1 MRFQEKRLKEHCGRH
16 QNITSAAK
24 SASKETQINN
34 KNKKKEKKKKKKKK
48 EKEKEK
54 EKEKKRGNS
63 NGEIKK
69 KEEEERERER
79 EKKRGIKNST
89 KAEGAERKLHH
100 DCDLQKTSATS
111 RDSRKHRG
119 ERTNVTD

>member
-34 KNKKKEKKKKKKKK
+34 KKKDKKKKKKKN
-48 EKEKEK
+48 EKEK

-111 RDSRKHRG
+111 RESRKHRG